1 MQIKVACLKHGTRGN
16 KWCATTPA
24 ACTMQNKQAECFREE
39 RPMPDAPACRGRDG
53 AGCGLSATRQVN
65 YTKKKAGVVTATYYK
80 KLCKRCNDGKRPA
93 SRSPSPQRR
102 PPVQRVENAS
112 AAPPTPFLT
121 VRSAAAMVCAHCGS
135 AKHCTGCSNC
145 TKYCT
150 LCKQAGYQR
159 RRSKYPSRECSK
171 KL

>member
-1 MQIKVACLKHGTRGN
+1 VHYSSGIKQTSAKCDG
-16 KWCATTPA
+16 
-24 ACTMQNKQAECFREE
+24 
-39 RPMPDAPACRGRDG
+39 DAPCRGRDG
-53 AGCGLSATRQVN
+53 AGCGFGATRQVN

-150 LCKQAGYQR
+150 LCKQAGYQQ
-159 RRSKYPSRECSK
+159 RRSKCPSRERSK